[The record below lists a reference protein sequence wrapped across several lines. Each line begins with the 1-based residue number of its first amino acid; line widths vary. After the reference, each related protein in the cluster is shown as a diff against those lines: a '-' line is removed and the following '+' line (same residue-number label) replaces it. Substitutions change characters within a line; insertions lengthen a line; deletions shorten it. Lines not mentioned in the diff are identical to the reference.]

1 MKKRPGLDNTRATR
15 PARRA
20 RLAVAMAGIIAGA
33 GGIVAGPA
41 DATPAH
47 KAHSDTHRRGHT
59 QFNRPKLTHGTLIV
73 EGTPANDKFALRL
86 QASRPDILQ
95 VDVGDDGSADFSIKR
110 KHVAKI
116 VVRARAGDDLVRIDE
131 GNGTFTDT
139 IPTTLDGGAGDDRI
153 AGGTGVEQLLGGDG
167 NDTIDG
173 NGGNDVARMGA
184 GDDTFVWDPG
194 DGSDTVEGESGA
206 DTLRFNGAAGAEHI
220 DLSANGNR
228 LRFFRDVAT
237 ITMDTNDVETVDFNA
252 LGGADTVT
260 VNDLTGTD
268 VTSVNTDLAG
278 TPGGTTGDNQP
289 DSVIVK
295 GTNGND
301 AIDVR
306 GDASGVVVSGLPAK
320 VTIQH
325 QEPIDALSVNGL
337 DGNDAISAA
346 ALAAQAIGLTLD
358 GGAGDDRIAGGTG
371 VEQLLGGDGND
382 TIDGN
387 GGNDVARMGAGDD
400 TFVWDPGD
408 GSDTVEGESGA
419 DTLRFNG
426 AAGAEHIDLSA
437 NGNRLRFFRDV
448 ATITM
453 DTNDVE
459 TVDFNALGGADTV
472 TVNDLTGTDVTSV
485 NTDLAGT
492 PGGTTGDNQPDSVI
506 VKGTNGNDAILA
518 AGSNGATSVAGLA
531 ATVNVTHAEPAL
543 DTLTIDALAGDD
555 VVVASAL
562 QANAIKL
569 AADGGAG
576 DDVLIGGAGN
586 DSLSGGDGNDTLIGG
601 PGVDILDG
609 GAGNNTVIQD

>member
-1 MKKRPGLDNTRATR
+1 MPAIGVLGMHTAHLYARGDMHTMKKRPGLDNTRATR

-20 RLAVAMAGIIAGA
+20 RMAVAMAGIIAGA

-86 QASRPDILQ
+86 QAGRPDILQ

-289 DSVIVK
+289 DSVIVN

-301 AIDVR
+301 AIDVQR
-306 GDASGVVVSGLPAK
+306 RRLRCRRVRPAREG
-320 VTIQH
+320 H
-325 QEPIDALSVNGL
+325 D
-337 DGNDAISAA
+337 SAPGA
-346 ALAAQAIGLTLD
+346 DRCAQRERPRRERCD
-358 GGAGDDRIAGGTG
+358 
-371 VEQLLGGDGND
+371 LGG
-382 TIDGN
+382 
-387 GGNDVARMGAGDD
+387 RSRRSGDRPHPR
-400 TFVWDPGD
+400 WGC
-408 GSDTVEGESGA
+408 G
-419 DTLRFNG
+419 
-426 AAGAEHIDLSA
+426 
-437 NGNRLRFFRDV
+437 
-448 ATITM
+448 
-453 DTNDVE
+453 
-459 TVDFNALGGADTV
+459 
-472 TVNDLTGTDVTSV
+472 
-485 NTDLAGT
+485 
-492 PGGTTGDNQPDSVI
+492 
-506 VKGTNGNDAILA
+506 
-518 AGSNGATSVAGLA
+518 
-531 ATVNVTHAEPAL
+531 
-543 DTLTIDALAGDD
+543 
-555 VVVASAL
+555 
-562 QANAIKL
+562 
-569 AADGGAG
+569 
-576 DDVLIGGAGN
+576 
-586 DSLSGGDGNDTLIGG
+586 
-601 PGVDILDG
+601 
-609 GAGNNTVIQD
+609 